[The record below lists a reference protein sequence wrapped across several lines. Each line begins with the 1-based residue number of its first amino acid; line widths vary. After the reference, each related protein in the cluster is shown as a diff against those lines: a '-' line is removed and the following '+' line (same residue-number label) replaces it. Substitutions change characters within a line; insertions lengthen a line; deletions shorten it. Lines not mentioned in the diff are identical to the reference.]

1 MNTMPLLM
9 VSHSSSNR
17 DLADA
22 LVDELESQGLKVWL
36 ASRDIPIG
44 ANFAEEISRT
54 ISALDFLIVLLT
66 KDAISSPNVKVEVSL
81 AHGQGKKILPV
92 LADTTS
98 EVMRNLPHDWKYF
111 LSLTQ
116 VVPLT
121 DMASTARSIATTI
134 RRDLPYEM
142 PAAPQDVILPVQV
155 APQAV
160 TLPVQIKKSVAQSNP
175 NFIPDRAQALALAI
189 ASCEEV
195 CGALDNRNH
204 PCHEVVK
211 WQAGKWD
218 PKIQVVEDSKM
229 HRPEPWT
236 GDLASAPIIFLASN
250 PSFGPDENFPSWESD
265 WTEESI
271 ADFGSHRF
279 RTSFKEGYG
288 ASDGPTYKQADR
300 YVDLQGEFSRGSVS
314 HWQWVRRFASF
325 VLDKDLDSVSAH
337 SDYVMTEL
345 VHCKSPHE
353 EGVDRAMGRCKEK
366 WFDQIMAVSPARLIF
381 IAGVVAA
388 KDFVKLYKDQIP
400 STWGNW
406 RDPSSSM
413 GNGFWPIRE
422 GDLQSR
428 IANGLWEF
436 EHQKMN
442 SVDIEIS
449 GIVRT
454 VIYIARPGGGGLC
467 TPWNHPDLIHP
478 ELLEYWRDKIH
489 S

>member
-1 MNTMPLLM
+1 MI
-9 VSHSSSNR
+9 SHSSR
-17 DLADA
+17 DKDLAES
-22 LVDELESQGLKVWL
+22 LVVALESQGLKVWL

-66 KDAISSPNVKVEVSL
+66 KDAISSPNVKIEVSL
-81 AHGQGKKILPV
+81 AHRQSKKILPV
-92 LADTTS
+92 LADRTS
-98 EVMRNLPHDWKYF
+98 DIMGNLPHDWKYF

-116 VVPLT
+116 VVPFSDL
-121 DMASTARSIATTI
+121 ASTARKVAMTI
-134 RRDLPYEM
+134 QRNALQEILV
-142 PAAPQDVILPVQV
+142 APQEVFLPVQV

-160 TLPVQIKKSVAQSNP
+160 TLPVQIKKSVAQPNP
-175 NFIPDRAQALALAI
+175 NFKPDRAQSLALAI
-189 ASCEEV
+189 ASCGEV

-204 PCHEVVK
+204 PCHSVVK
-211 WQAGKWD
+211 WQADKWD

-250 PSFGPDENFPSWESD
+250 PSFGPDENFPSWESH
-265 WTEESI
+265 WTEEGI

-300 YVDLQGEFSRGSVS
+300 YVDLRGEFSRGSVS

-325 VLDKDLDSVSAH
+325 VLVKDLDRVSAH

-366 WFDQIMAVSPARLIF
+366 WFDQIMAVSPAKLIF
-381 IAGVVAA
+381 LAGVVAA
-388 KDFVKLYKDQIP
+388 KDFVELYKDQMP
-400 STWGNW
+400 ST
-406 RDPSSSM
+406 
-413 GNGFWPIRE
+413 
-422 GDLQSR
+422 
-428 IANGLWEF
+428 
-436 EHQKMN
+436 
-442 SVDIEIS
+442 
-449 GIVRT
+449 
-454 VIYIARPGGGGLC
+454 
-467 TPWNHPDLIHP
+467 
-478 ELLEYWRDKIH
+478 
-489 S
+489 